1 MNTLLLSTL
10 STNGVQLEELEILEL
25 GENYFTQIDDSTF
38 SMLPNLRNISLANNR
53 IQKVAANTFN
63 KWETSAL
70 IWFRDFISR
79 NTKLVELVLRN
90 NHIMSESLPIFEDF
104 ESLVKLDLSN
114 NHLAHVSKA
123 YFGKMKKLKIL
134 RLNNN
139 KITYLTSL
147 AFHNLVEIEQDRV
160 SNDDFFQCV

>member
-1 MNTLLLSTL
+1 
-10 STNGVQLEELEILEL
+10 
-25 GENYFTQIDDSTF
+25 
-38 SMLPNLRNISLANNR
+38 
-53 IQKVAANTFN
+53 
-63 KWETSAL
+63 
-70 IWFRDFISR
+70 
-79 NTKLVELVLRN
+79 
-90 NHIMSESLPIFEDF
+90 MSESLPIFEDF